1 MAEETSTR
9 ITLKELYIQVQKIQ
23 SMLEKLDN
31 QLPGISEKLDDLESE
46 VNNRLNDHETRLRKV
61 EMNMWKAIGV
71 LSFAF
76 AILPTIVNLFGGDL
90 VP

>member
-1 MAEETSTR
+1 MAEENSAR

-23 SMLEKLDN
+23 SMLERLEA
-31 QLPGISEKLDDLESE
+31 QLPGISEKLDDLERE
-46 VNNRLNDHETRLRKV
+46 VNNRLNDHEVRIRKV

-76 AILPTIVNLFGGDL
+76 AILPTLVNLFQ
-90 VP
+90 

>member
-1 MAEETSTR
+1 MAEESSTR

-23 SMLEKLDN
+23 SMLERLSG
-31 QLPGISEKLDDLESE
+31 QLPGIAEKLDELEKD
-46 VNNRLNDHETRLRKV
+46 VNSRLNDHETRIRKV

-76 AILPTIVNLFGGDL
+76 AILPTLVSLFQ
-90 VP
+90 